1 MGKCT
6 LSRCM
11 GQFQYKVNINN
22 SIQNIEDY
30 ENEMKGKLKSYLSC
44 IPELITFDIQVETDD
59 FMLISTDGIFESMK
73 VSQVVIIYFY
83 ID

>member
-11 GQFQYKVNINN
+11 GQFQYK
-22 SIQNIEDY
+22 NIEDY

-44 IPELITFDIQVETDD
+44 IPELITFDIQVENDD

-73 VSQVVIIYFY
+73 VSQVTDFIK
-83 ID
+83 

>member
-1 MGKCT
+1 
-6 LSRCM
+6 M

-44 IPELITFDIQVETDD
+44 IPELITFDIQVENDD

-73 VSQVVIIYFY
+73 VSQVVIY
-83 ID
+83 IVIQTDFIK